1 MANVSNTI
9 NLKRPNAEIGDRREY
24 ETSFEVPDYDLYGRH
39 HEVSGAQATVGVTR
53 LSDGLYLDLIVRVKV
68 ATTCD
73 RTLEP
78 LDLDL
83 ELVESEF
90 LAGPDDPNLSIEDWT
105 LDLARYTREAL
116 PSETP
121 MKACAPGTEPV
132 APESGE
138 DEIDPRW
145 RGLDDLFASG
155 F

>member
-1 MANVSNTI
+1 MSSMI
-9 NLKRPNAEIGDRREY
+9 ILKRPNAEIGDRREY
-24 ETSFEVPDYDLYGRH
+24 RADLDVPDFDLYGRH
-39 HEVSGAQATVGVTR
+39 HEVLGARATVGVTR

-78 LDLDL
+78 LELDL

-90 LAGPDDPNLSIEDWT
+90 LAGPDDRDLSIEDWT
-105 LDLARYTREAL
+105 LDLAQYTREAL

-121 MKACAPGTEPV
+121 IKACAPGTEPV
-132 APESGE
+132 APKPDE
-138 DEIDPRW
+138 DEVDPRW
-145 RGLDDLFASG
+145 RGLDGLFASG